1 MRIADMELPE
11 PRMSALARVPLPMF
25 GIGMGVLGLGLC
37 WRYSGILFNFSPW
50 IGNILLLAGTILW
63 ACTSFV
69 QLLRLALATSA
80 LREELAHAVRGP
92 LVAQKIIVILL
103 LAEAAGPDFPRL
115 AFGLLLTGSVLAV
128 LATLWVLM
136 RFQAEQHDRML
147 APSWLVAPIALPFM
161 SILYAVDGDRGAA
174 CMSLGAGALV
184 IATLLPRVL
193 VGISTIMAAPAPI
206 RPLVVIAVAPLALI
220 FIAYVQLAGVDGF
233 AYGLLGATAF
243 VVCLVL
249 TTLPHWWRAPFGLPW
264 WACGMP
270 PAAVVLAVIEL
281 AEKLRT
287 LATLAAAAASLAI
300 ITVMMTLLLARTMIA
315 LFNGRLLPPA

>member
-1 MRIADMELPE
+1 
-11 PRMSALARVPLPMF
+11 
-25 GIGMGVLGLGLC
+25 
-37 WRYSGILFNFSPW
+37 
-50 IGNILLLAGTILW
+50 
-63 ACTSFV
+63 
-69 QLLRLALATSA
+69 
-80 LREELAHAVRGP
+80 
-92 LVAQKIIVILL
+92 
-103 LAEAAGPDFPRL
+103 
-115 AFGLLLTGSVLAV
+115 
-128 LATLWVLM
+128 
-136 RFQAEQHDRML
+136 
-147 APSWLVAPIALPFM
+147 
-161 SILYAVDGDRGAA
+161 
-174 CMSLGAGALV
+174 MSLGAGALV

-193 VGISTIMAAPAPI
+193 VGISTIMAAPALI

-243 VVCLVL
+243 VVGLVL

-287 LATLAAAAASLAI
+287 FATLAAAAASLAI
-300 ITVMMTLLLARTMIA
+300 ITVIVTLLLVRTLIA